1 MSQTKPNQNQNQKS
15 SSRQF
20 GKAGKFSRS
29 GQAGHS
35 ARPARRQVT
44 GILLAATAAVIAAT
58 VYVVVWDPLKP
69 PPAPAHMETGP
80 SRGEQVRGKMAEIIA
95 AADAIDPRGGAA
107 SLAERQVSYEQ
118 AAELGKRFVQ
128 FADQRDVLV
137 RPVLAK
143 ALLRLGRLDDAEK
156 TINALLKL
164 APRSA
169 EGLCLKGELIDA
181 RGGQGALELFRRAA
195 ESDQATPDIWARY
208 GSALMAAEQFDRAEA
223 MLLKAFHAGCKDHQ
237 VHWGLAALAMRA
249 GKFDQAEPRL
259 AELAGSGRPS
269 MRVLVMLAQCQKE
282 NAKPAEAEKTLRR
295 ALAQQEVPELYI
307 PLGDV
312 LQLQR
317 KYPEAAEMFARAA
330 EMLARAAETSAA
342 ETSAAETSAMEAAAS
357 FKAARVYYL
366 LDRHG
371 LAMKYIDRAAALV
384 DDPDVRQW
392 RRKIEDA
399 RFGQPDAEFGQ
410 PDAEFGQPDAG
421 AAPPPVLPPP
431 PPALPVSPLAGNPSV
446 PSTADANAAPPSTKP
461 AGGLLDFKCPPA
473 KCCLPSPS
481 PV

>member
-1 MSQTKPNQNQNQKS
+1 MSQTKLNQNQNQKS
-15 SSRQF
+15 SSRQS
-20 GKAGKFSRS
+20 GKAGKFSQS

-35 ARPARRQVT
+35 DRPTRRRMT

-58 VYVVVWDPLKP
+58 LYVVVWDPLKP
-69 PPAPAHMETGP
+69 APVPMETGP
-80 SRGEQVRGKMAEIIA
+80 SRGEQARRKMAEIIA

-128 FADQRDVLV
+128 LADQRDVLV

-169 EGLCLKGELIDA
+169 EGLCLKGELIEA
-181 RGGQGALELFRRAA
+181 RQGPGALELFRRAA

-223 MLLKAFHAGCKDHQ
+223 MLLKAFHAGYKDHQ
-237 VHWGLAALAMRA
+237 VLWGLAALAMRA
-249 GKFDQAEPRL
+249 GKFDQAEPPL
-259 AELAGSGRPS
+259 AELAGRGRPS
-269 MRVLVMLAQCQKE
+269 MRVLVMLAQCRKE
-282 NAKPAEAEKTLRR
+282 NGKPAEAEKTLRR

-342 ETSAAETSAMEAAAS
+342 ETSAMEAAAS

-371 LAMKYIDRAAALV
+371 LAMKYIDRASALV

-399 RFGQPDAEFGQ
+399 RFGQPDAQAAPSPTLPPLALPLSGAPLPGQ
-410 PDAEFGQPDAG
+410 PG
-421 AAPPPVLPPP
+421 AAS
-431 PPALPVSPLAGNPSV
+431 ATDS
-446 PSTADANAAPPSTKP
+446 NAATPTTKP
-461 AGGLLDFKCPPA
+461 AGGLLDFK
-473 KCCLPSPS
+473 
-481 PV
+481 

>member
-1 MSQTKPNQNQNQKS
+1 MSQTKLNQNQKS
-15 SSRQF
+15 SSRQS
-20 GKAGKFSRS
+20 GKAGKFSQS
-29 GQAGHS
+29 GQAGQS
-35 ARPARRQVT
+35 DRPARRRMT

-58 VYVVVWDPLKP
+58 VYIVVWDPLSP
-69 PPAPAHMETGP
+69 PPAPAPMETGP
-80 SRGEQVRGKMAEIIA
+80 SRGEQARRKMAEIIA

-128 FADQRDVLV
+128 LADQRDVLV

-169 EGLCLKGELIDA
+169 EGLCLKGEIIEA
-181 RGGQGALELFRRAA
+181 RQEQGALELFRRAA

-223 MLLKAFHAGCKDHQ
+223 MLLKAFHAGYKDHQ
-237 VHWGLAALAMRA
+237 VLWGLAALAMRA
-249 GKFDQAEPRL
+249 GKFDQAEPPL
-259 AELAGSGRPS
+259 AELAGRGRPS

-282 NAKPAEAEKTLRR
+282 NGKPAEAEKTLRR

-317 KYPEAAEMFARAA
+317 KYPEAAEMFAR
-330 EMLARAAETSAA
+330 
-342 ETSAAETSAMEAAAS
+342 AAETSAMEAAAS

-399 RFGQPDAEFGQ
+399 RFGQPDARFGQ
-410 PDAEFGQPDAG
+410 PDAQ
-421 AAPPPVLPPP
+421 AAPSPVLPPP
-431 PPALPVSPLAGNPSV
+431 PLAGAPLPGQPGV
-446 PSTADANAAPPSTKP
+446 PSTDANTPLPNAAPPGTMP
-461 AGGLLDFKCPPA
+461 AGGLLDFK
-473 KCCLPSPS
+473 
-481 PV
+481 

>member
-164 APRSA
+164 APQSA

-223 MLLKAFHAGCKDHQ
+223 MLLKAFRAGYKDHQ
-237 VHWGLAALAMRA
+237 VHWGLAVLAMRA
-249 GKFDQAEPRL
+249 GKFDQAEPPL

-282 NAKPAEAEKTLRR
+282 NARPAEAEKTLRR
-295 ALAQQEVPELYI
+295 ALAQQEIPELYI

-366 LDRHG
+366 LSRHG

-399 RFGQPDAEFGQ
+399 RFGQPDA
-410 PDAEFGQPDAG
+410 G
-421 AAPPPVLPPP
+421 AAPPPVLPPL
-431 PPALPVSPLAGNPSV
+431 ALPLSGAPLPGLPGAASATDSGSGTAQPGQAV
-446 PSTADANAAPPSTKP
+446 PTTKP
-461 AGGLLDFKCPPA
+461 AGGLLDFK
-473 KCCLPSPS
+473 
-481 PV
+481 

>member
-1 MSQTKPNQNQNQKS
+1 MSQTKLNQNQKS
-15 SSRQF
+15 SSRQS
-20 GKAGKFSRS
+20 GKAGKFSQS

-58 VYVVVWDPLKP
+58 LYVVVRDPLSP
-69 PPAPAHMETGP
+69 PPAPMETGP
-80 SRGEQVRGKMAEIIA
+80 SRGEQARRKMAEIIA

-107 SLAERQVSYEQ
+107 NLAERQVSYEQ

-128 FADQRDVLV
+128 LADQRDVLV

-169 EGLCLKGELIDA
+169 EGLCLKGELIEA
-181 RGGQGALELFRRAA
+181 RGGPGALELFRRAA

-223 MLLKAFHAGCKDHQ
+223 MLLKAFHAGYKDHQ
-237 VHWGLAALAMRA
+237 VLWGLAALAMRA
-249 GKFDQAEPRL
+249 GKFDQAEPPL
-259 AELAGSGRPS
+259 AELAGRGRPS
-269 MRVLVMLAQCQKE
+269 MRVLVMLAQCRKE
-282 NAKPAEAEKTLRR
+282 NGKPAEAEKTLRR

-312 LQLQR
+312 LQLQH

-330 EMLARAAETSAA
+330 ELFAGAAETFA
-342 ETSAAETSAMEAAAS
+342 EAAETSAMEAAAS
-357 FKAARVYYL
+357 LKAARVYYL

-384 DDPDVRQW
+384 DDPEVRQW
-392 RRKIEDA
+392 QKKIEDA
-399 RFGQPDAEFGQ
+399 RFGQPDAH
-410 PDAEFGQPDAG
+410 
-421 AAPPPVLPPP
+421 AAPPPV
-431 PPALPVSPLAGNPSV
+431 SPLDGAPLPGTPLPGQPGV
-446 PSTADANAAPPSTKP
+446 PSADANTPLPNAAPPGTAPPSTKP
-461 AGGLLDFKCPPA
+461 AGGLLDFK
-473 KCCLPSPS
+473 
-481 PV
+481 

>member
-164 APRSA
+164 APQSA

-223 MLLKAFHAGCKDHQ
+223 MLLKAFRAGYKDHQ
-237 VHWGLAALAMRA
+237 VHWGLAVLAMRA
-249 GKFDQAEPRL
+249 GKFDQAEPPL
-259 AELAGSGRPS
+259 AELAGRGRPS
-269 MRVLVMLAQCQKE
+269 MRVLVMLAQCRKE
-282 NAKPAEAEKTLRR
+282 NGKPAEAEKTLRR

-312 LQLQR
+312 LQLQH

-330 EMLARAAETSAA
+330 EMLARAA

-392 RRKIEDA
+392 RKKIEDA
-399 RFGQPDAEFGQ
+399 RFGQPDAQ
-410 PDAEFGQPDAG
+410 
-421 AAPPPVLPPP
+421 APPPVLPPL
-431 PPALPVSPLAGNPSV
+431 ALPLSGAPLPGQPGAASATD
-446 PSTADANAAPPSTKP
+446 SNAAAPGAAAPGTKP
-461 AGGLLDFKCPPA
+461 AGGLLDFK
-473 KCCLPSPS
+473 
-481 PV
+481 

>member
-1 MSQTKPNQNQNQKS
+1 MSQTKANQNQCQKS
-15 SSRQF
+15 SSRQS
-20 GKAGKFSRS
+20 GKGGKFSQS

-35 ARPARRQVT
+35 GRPARRRVT

-58 VYVVVWDPLKP
+58 LYVVVWDPLKP
-69 PPAPAHMETGP
+69 APVPMETGP
-80 SRGEQVRGKMAEIIA
+80 SRGEQARRKMAEIIA

-128 FADQRDVLV
+128 LADQRDVLV

-164 APRSA
+164 APQSA
-169 EGLCLKGELIDA
+169 EGLCLKGELIEA
-181 RGGQGALELFRRAA
+181 RQGPGALELFRRAA

-223 MLLKAFHAGCKDHQ
+223 MLLKAFHAGYKDHQ
-237 VHWGLAALAMRA
+237 VHWGLAVLAMRA
-249 GKFDQAEPRL
+249 GKFDQAEPPL
-259 AELAGSGRPS
+259 AELAGRGRPS
-269 MRVLVMLAQCQKE
+269 MRVLVMLAQCRKE
-282 NAKPAEAEKTLRR
+282 NGKPAEAEKTLRR

-342 ETSAAETSAMEAAAS
+342 ETSAMEAAAS

-371 LAMKYIDRAAALV
+371 LAMKYIDRASALV

-399 RFGQPDAEFGQ
+399 RFGQPDARFGQ
-410 PDAEFGQPDAG
+410 PDAQFGQPDAQ
-421 AAPPPVLPPP
+421 AAPDRT
-431 PPALPVSPLAGNPSV
+431 SV
-446 PSTADANAAPPSTKP
+446 
-461 AGGLLDFKCPPA
+461 
-473 KCCLPSPS
+473 
-481 PV
+481 V

>member
-1 MSQTKPNQNQNQKS
+1 MSQTKLFQNQKS
-15 SSRQF
+15 SSRQSGRG
-20 GKAGKFSRS
+20 GKPSQS

-35 ARPARRQVT
+35 ARPARRRMT

-58 VYVVVWDPLKP
+58 LYVVVWDPLKP
-69 PPAPAHMETGP
+69 APVPMDTGR
-80 SRGEQVRGKMAEIIA
+80 SRGEQARRKMEEIIA

-107 SLAERQVSYEQ
+107 NLAERQVSYEQ

-128 FADQRDVLV
+128 LADQRDVLV

-156 TINALLKL
+156 TINALLTL

-169 EGLCLKGELIDA
+169 EGLCLKGEIIEA
-181 RGGQGALELFRRAA
+181 RQEQGALELFRRAA

-223 MLLKAFHAGCKDHQ
+223 MLLKAFHAGDKDHQ
-237 VHWGLAALAMRA
+237 VLWGLAALAMRA
-249 GKFDQAEPRL
+249 GKFDQAEPPL
-259 AELAGSGRPS
+259 AELAGMGRPS

-295 ALAQQEVPELYI
+295 ALAQQEIPELYI

-312 LQLQR
+312 LQLQK
-317 KYPEAAEMFARAA
+317 KYLDAAQTFVR
-330 EMLARAAETSAA
+330 
-342 ETSAAETSAMEAAAS
+342 AAETSAMEAAAS
-357 FKAARVYYL
+357 LKAARVYYL

-384 DDPDVRQW
+384 DDPEVRQW
-392 RRKIEDA
+392 QRKIEDA
-399 RFGQPDAEFGQ
+399 RFGQPDAQ
-410 PDAEFGQPDAG
+410 
-421 AAPPPVLPPP
+421 APPSPVLPPP
-431 PPALPVSPLAGNPSV
+431 SAPLAGLPLPGQPGV
-446 PSTADANAAPPSTKP
+446 PSTDANTPLPSAAPPGTAAPSTKP
-461 AGGLLDFKCPPA
+461 AKGLLDFK
-473 KCCLPSPS
+473 
-481 PV
+481 